1 MTYFSVTVLMA
12 LFLEP
17 LSQTAVTVLLYHT
30 ELPVTFILSVPV
42 HSLAKVEGDQRLHIY
57 IHYTFLAL

>member
-1 MTYFSVTVLMA
+1 MA

-17 LSQTAVTVLLYHT
+17 LSQTAVTVVLYHT
-30 ELPVTFILSVPV
+30 ELPVTFILSAPV